1 MTPVEQLL
9 NRLDHVHKNGA
20 GWTARCSAHDDRNP
34 SLSIKVADDGRVL
47 VHCHAGCTFVAEVA
61 DVLGISRGSVY
72 TLIRSGELHPIR
84 VGQRARFEPADVRA
98 YLERNREGRAA
109 P

>member
-1 MTPVEQLL
+1 M
-9 NRLDHVHKNGA
+9 
-20 GWTARCSAHDDRNP
+20 SAHLQTGAYAADRLAP
-34 SLSIKVADDGRVL
+34 CLTI
-47 VHCHAGCTFVAEVA
+47 AEVA
-61 DVLGISRGSVY
+61 GVLGISRGSVY

>member
-1 MTPVEQLL
+1 MSTHGQTGAYAAD
-9 NRLDHVHKNGA
+9 RLVPCL
-20 GWTARCSAHDDRNP
+20 T
-34 SLSIKVADDGRVL
+34 I
-47 VHCHAGCTFVAEVA
+47 AEVA
-61 DVLGISRGSVY
+61 AILGISRGSVY
-72 TLIRSGELHPIR
+72 ALIRSGELRPFR